1 MPWSRSFM
9 ILMLGFL
16 LCACQQPQTQ
26 VDHLQRIQ
34 QRGELV
40 VLTREAPTS
49 YYQSRTGTA
58 GPEYDM
64 ARNFAAT
71 LGVPVRFELV
81 PNMHELIERLA
92 LGEADIGAAGIV
104 ITPERQ
110 NRLAFGPAYQTVEQ
124 QVVCRHGKVLPQS
137 VTDLS
142 QVRLRVAAHS
152 NQEEH
157 LRLQKI
163 LHPELQW
170 QSDETATPE
179 QLLEQVW
186 EGQADCTIADS
197 NIVAVNKRYYPGL
210 RIAFSLKEKDQ
221 LAWAMP
227 PNSRALRLKLE
238 QWFRNY
244 QASGQLAEVKEHYYG
259 TIGSF
264 AMDDVRQYQKL
275 IEKRLPRYRGIFQRA
290 AAAHGLPWTL
300 LAALSY
306 QESQWQ
312 PDAENPSGVAGLMM
326 LGPEAAAE
334 VGVEDRFDPAE
345 NIMGAARYLAQL
357 YERLPDAVTEPN
369 RTWLALA
376 AYNMGLGHIQDAQE
390 LATSLGRNPYSWYD
404 IKEVLPLLSK
414 PRYYRQ
420 LRYGYA
426 RGIESVQ
433 YVQRIRAFEDMLIRT
448 LARKNQMKQHQVR
461 RDGDP
466 MRYAQADGR
475 HGSG

>member
-9 ILMLGFL
+9 ILMLGSS
-16 LCACQQPQTQ
+16 LCACQKPQ

-34 QRGELV
+34 QRGELI
-40 VLTREAPTS
+40 VLTREAPTT
-49 YYQSRTGTA
+49 YYHGRAGLA

-64 ARNFAAT
+64 MRKFAEA
-71 LGVPVRFELV
+71 LGVAVRFEQV
-81 PNMHELIERLA
+81 RSMPELIERLNR
-92 LGEADIGAAGIV
+92 GEADVGAAGIV

-110 NRLAFGPAYQTVEQ
+110 NRLAFGPSYQTVEQ
-124 QVVCRHGKVLPQS
+124 QVVCRRGGPMPQTVPELAQ
-137 VTDLS
+137 VT
-142 QVRLRVAAHS
+142 LRIAAHS

-163 LHPELQW
+163 LHPALRW
-170 QSDETATPE
+170 QQDDTATPE

-186 EGQADCTIADS
+186 EGRADCTIADS
-197 NIVAVNKRYYPGL
+197 NVVAVNKRYYPGL
-210 RIAFSLKEKDQ
+210 QVAFSLKEKDR
-221 LAWAMP
+221 LAWALP
-227 PNSRALRLKLE
+227 PDAKTLRVRLE
-238 QWFRNY
+238 QWFRDF
-244 QASGQLAEVKEHYYG
+244 QAKGELAEMQEHYYG
-259 TIGSF
+259 TVGSF

-275 IEKRLPRYRGIFQRA
+275 IEQRLPRYRSLFQRA

-312 PDAENPSGVAGLMM
+312 PRAENPSGVAGLMM

-334 VGVEDRFDPAE
+334 VGVENRFNPAE

-357 YERLPDAVTEPN
+357 YERLPEEVSEPN

-376 AYNMGLGHIQDAQE
+376 AYNMGLGHIQDAQQ
-390 LATSLGRNPYSWYD
+390 LAASLGRNPYSWRD
-404 IKEVLPLLSK
+404 VKEVLPLLSK

-426 RGIESVQ
+426 RGVESVQ
-433 YVQRIRAFEDMLIRT
+433 YVQRIRAFEDVLIRMM
-448 LARKNQMKQHQVR
+448 AKKNDLRLHQVR
-461 RDGDP
+461 RETERL
-466 MRYAQADGR
+466 RYA
-475 HGSG
+475 